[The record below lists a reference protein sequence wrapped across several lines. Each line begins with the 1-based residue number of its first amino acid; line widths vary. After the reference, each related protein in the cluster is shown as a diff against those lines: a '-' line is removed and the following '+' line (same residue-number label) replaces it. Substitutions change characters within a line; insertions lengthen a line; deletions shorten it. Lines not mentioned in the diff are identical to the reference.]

1 MSEIKKQWYVVR
13 AIGGKEAKV
22 KEYIEAEVRHNHL
35 EDYISQVLI
44 PTEKVYTIRN
54 GKKVSKEKVSYPGY
68 VLVEAAFVGQIPILI
83 RNTPNVLGF
92 LGDTKEDSR
101 KMIATPLRPQEVAR
115 ILGRV
120 DEMNAME
127 EENEIPFFVGETVKV
142 TDGPFSSFQGTIEA
156 VDNER
161 KKLTVSVKIFG
172 RKTPMELGF
181 TAKEVAAFIKLQIKG
196 GAANPSPPVG
206 PALGSK
212 GVNIMDFCKQFN
224 ARTQDKAGKVLP
236 VIITVYSDKSFDFVV
251 KQPPV
256 AIQLKEAAKVQSGS
270 AQPNRNKVG
279 QVTWEQIREIAQ
291 DKMSD
296 MNCFTLES
304 AMRMVAGTARSMGI
318 NVVGEFPNL

>member
-1 MSEIKKQWYVVR
+1 MSEINKQWYVVR

-68 VLVEAAFVGQIPILI
+68 VLVEAAFVGQIPMII

-101 KMIATPLRPQEVAR
+101 KMNATPLRPQEVAR

-181 TAKEVAAFIKLQIKG
+181 RQKRLLHLLNCRSKVVPPILRPRLVPHWVLRESISWTSASSSMHVRRTRREKFFRSSLRFTATSRLTSLS
-196 GAANPSPPVG
+196 NSRP
-206 PALGSK
+206 
-212 GVNIMDFCKQFN
+212 
-224 ARTQDKAGKVLP
+224 
-236 VIITVYSDKSFDFVV
+236 
-251 KQPPV
+251 
-256 AIQLKEAAKVQSGS
+256 
-270 AQPNRNKVG
+270 
-279 QVTWEQIREIAQ
+279 
-291 DKMSD
+291 
-296 MNCFTLES
+296 
-304 AMRMVAGTARSMGI
+304 
-318 NVVGEFPNL
+318 